1 MNQAIKDYIKTCPI
15 APHLT
20 VANLLR
26 AGYHSYPQKWKS
38 EDEQTKTILD
48 TVWKDGL
55 YVLPDYFSAE
65 QCVAMRSEIDFVIE
79 NNKQHVS
86 FDDLI
91 GDARLFGAEKVSAMI
106 MGFNQDPYLMKLAN
120 LYNGDT
126 TYNPFTLAARLNPN
140 EINKDKD
147 HGWHRDSLRR
157 QFKTIIYLDDTTEAN
172 GPYQYIKG
180 SNHLN
185 KILVDGIRGKIPYMS
200 IAVSPQSANK
210 IIEKDPARLAT
221 VTGKAGTII
230 ITDTSGIH
238 RGSTIKAGHRYA
250 LTNYYMY
257 ADQIGPHLKNFGSL
271 AYTE

>member
-1 MNQAIKDYIKTCPI
+1 MNKAIKDFIRTSPI

-26 AGYHSYPQKWKS
+26 AGYHSYPQKWKN
-38 EDEQTKTILD
+38 EDADTKNILD
-48 TVWKDGL
+48 TVWEKGL
-55 YVLPDYFSAE
+55 YVLPNYFSPE
-65 QCVAMRSEIDFVIE
+65 QCAAMRNEIDTVID
-79 NNKQHVS
+79 NNKQYVS

-91 GDARLFGAEKVSAMI
+91 GDARLFGAEKVSPMI
-106 MGFNQDPYLMKLAN
+106 MGYNQDPYLMRLAN

-140 EINKDKD
+140 DINKDKD

-157 QFKTIIYLDDTTEAN
+157 QFKTIIYLDDTTEEN
-172 GPYQYIKG
+172 GPYQYVTG

-185 KILVDGIRGKIPYMS
+185 KILIDGIRGNIPYMS
-200 IAVSPQSANK
+200 IAVSPKSAEK
-210 IIEKDPARLAT
+210 IIERNPERLET

-257 ADQIGPHLKNFGSL
+257 ADQMGPHLKNFGPL